1 MIRVI
6 NLYKSLDNKTIEELE
21 IKKGLVLYHLYCQDY
36 ETINNWKLDE
46 FRNTHIIDLTS
57 VCLYILDNYVDNSF
71 KFLQYNSYN
80 LIYLTCILLLKNN
93 MIGNNIMEKYFSE
106 LIEKE
111 LKYQTLDNLIDS
123 LIDDISGELE
133 NNKYSFRL
141 VEKEYKKI
149 FNYNFL

>member
-1 MIRVI
+1 MI

-21 IKKGLVLYHLYCQDY
+21 IKKGMVLYHLYCQDY
-36 ETINNWKLDE
+36 ETINDYWKLDE

-71 KFLQYNSYN
+71 KFLRYNSCN
-80 LIYLTCILLLKNN
+80 LIYLICILLLKNN
-93 MIGNNIMEKYFSE
+93 IIENNIIEKYINKA
-106 LIEKE
+106 IEKE
-111 LKYQTLDNLIDS
+111 LKYQTLDNLIDT
-123 LIDDISGELE
+123 LIDDVTEELG

-141 VEKEYKKI
+141 VEEEYKKI

>member
-1 MIRVI
+1 MI
-6 NLYKSLDNKTIEELE
+6 NLYKSLDNKIIEELE
-21 IKKGLVLYHLYCQDY
+21 IKKGLVLYYLYYQDY
-36 ETINNWKLDE
+36 ETINDCWKLDE
-46 FRNTHIIDLTS
+46 FRNTYIIDLTS

-71 KFLQYNSYN
+71 EFLQYNSYN
-80 LIYLTCILLLKNN
+80 LIYLICILLLKNN
-93 MIGNNIMEKYFSE
+93 MIENSIIEKYINE
-106 LIEKE
+106 TIEKE

>member
-1 MIRVI
+1 MI

-36 ETINNWKLDE
+36 ETINDWKLDE

-111 LKYQTLDNLIDS
+111 LKYQTLYNLIDT
-123 LIDDISGELE
+123 LIDDISEELE
-133 NNKYSFRL
+133 NNKYSFIL

-149 FNYNFL
+149 FNYKFL

>member
-1 MIRVI
+1 MI
-6 NLYKSLDNKTIEELE
+6 NLYKSPDNKTIEELE

-36 ETINNWKLDE
+36 ETINTYWKLDE

-57 VCLYILDNYVDNSF
+57 ICLYILDNHIDNSF

-93 MIGNNIMEKYFSE
+93 MIGNNMEKYFSE

-111 LKYQTLDNLIDS
+111 LKYQTLYNLIDT
-123 LIDDISGELE
+123 LIDDISEELE
-133 NNKYSFRL
+133 NNKYSFIL

-149 FNYNFL
+149 FNYKFL

>member
-1 MIRVI
+1 MI

-36 ETINNWKLDE
+36 ETINDWKLDE

-111 LKYQTLDNLIDS
+111 LKYQTLYNLIDT
-123 LIDDISGELE
+123 LIDDISEELE
-133 NNKYSFRL
+133 NNKYSFIL

>member
-1 MIRVI
+1 MI

-36 ETINNWKLDE
+36 ETINTYWKLDE

-57 VCLYILDNYVDNSF
+57 ICLYILDNHIDNSF

-111 LKYQTLDNLIDS
+111 LKYQTLYNLINT
-123 LIDDISGELE
+123 LIDDISEELE
-133 NNKYSFRL
+133 NNKYSFIL

-149 FNYNFL
+149 FNYKFL

>member
-1 MIRVI
+1 MI

-36 ETINNWKLDE
+36 ESINEWKLDE

-111 LKYQTLDNLIDS
+111 LKYQTLYNLIDT
-123 LIDDISGELE
+123 LIDDISEELE
-133 NNKYSFRL
+133 NNKYSFIL

-149 FNYNFL
+149 FNYKFL

>member
-1 MIRVI
+1 MI

-36 ETINNWKLDE
+36 ETINDWKLDE

-71 KFLQYNSYN
+71 KFLHYNSYN

-111 LKYQTLDNLIDS
+111 LKYQTLYNLIDT
-123 LIDDISGELE
+123 LIDDISEELE
-133 NNKYSFRL
+133 NNKYSFIL

-149 FNYNFL
+149 FNYKFL

>member
-1 MIRVI
+1 MI

-21 IKKGLVLYHLYCQDY
+21 IKKGIVLYHLYCQDY
-36 ETINNWKLDE
+36 ETINDYWKLDE

-57 VCLYILDNYVDNSF
+57 VCLYILDNYIDNSF

-111 LKYQTLDNLIDS
+111 LKYQTLYNLIDT
-123 LIDDISGELE
+123 LIDDISEELE
-133 NNKYSFRL
+133 NNKYYFIL

-149 FNYNFL
+149 FNYKFL

>member
-1 MIRVI
+1 MI

-21 IKKGLVLYHLYCQDY
+21 IKKGLVLYYLYCQDY
-36 ETINNWKLDE
+36 ETINDWKLDE

-111 LKYQTLDNLIDS
+111 LKYQTLYNLIDT
-123 LIDDISGELE
+123 LIDDISEELE
-133 NNKYSFRL
+133 NNKYSFIL

>member
-1 MIRVI
+1 MI
-6 NLYKSLDNKTIEELE
+6 NLYKSPDNKTIEELE
-21 IKKGLVLYHLYCQDY
+21 IKKGLVLYHLYCRDY
-36 ETINNWKLDE
+36 ETINTYWKLDE

-57 VCLYILDNYVDNSF
+57 ICLYILDNHIDNSF

-93 MIGNNIMEKYFSE
+93 MIGNNMEKYFSE

-111 LKYQTLDNLIDS
+111 LKYQTLYNLINT
-123 LIDDISGELE
+123 LIDDISEELE
-133 NNKYSFRL
+133 NNKYSFIL

-149 FNYNFL
+149 FNYKFL

>member
-1 MIRVI
+1 MI

-80 LIYLTCILLLKNN
+80 LIYLTCILVLKNN

-133 NNKYSFRL
+133 NNKYSFIL

-149 FNYNFL
+149 FNYKFL